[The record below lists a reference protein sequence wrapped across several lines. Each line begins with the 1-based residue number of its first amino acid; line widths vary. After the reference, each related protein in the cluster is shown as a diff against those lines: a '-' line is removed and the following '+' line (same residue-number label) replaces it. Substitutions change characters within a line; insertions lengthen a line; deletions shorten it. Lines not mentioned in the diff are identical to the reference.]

1 MEPQIIDYYH
11 EMPHGIRVIDKMNDE
26 LADLQDKYAALK
38 EKYDALKEKYD
49 ALESRN
55 KMPKIIFNSI
65 EERNEKHIPML
76 NKIKEICNHWVE
88 YQLGF
93 FYDWGFGAISMVRRP
108 DVIGCINTELNKI
121 IKDEYWSYKI
131 SHESIR
137 GLSEGLRGREM
148 PQWNK
153 IYNSLTKDD
162 IKEILYDHI
171 EVYIYDHVYSEYTY
185 GNDDY

>member
-11 EMPHGIRVIDKMNDE
+11 EMPHGIHVIDKMNEELSDLQKKYDE
-26 LADLQDKYAALK
+26 L
-38 EKYDALKEKYD
+38 EEKYD

-55 KMPKIIFNSI
+55 KMPQIIFNSI

-108 DVIGCINTELNKI
+108 DVIGCINAELNKI
-121 IKDEYWSYKI
+121 IKNEYWSYKI
-131 SHESIR
+131 SHEIIS
-137 GLSEGLRGREM
+137 GLSEGLRGRVM
-148 PQWNK
+148 PHWNK

-171 EVYIYDHVYSEYTY
+171 EVYINDHVSSEYTY
-185 GNDDY
+185 KDDDY

>member
-11 EMPHGIRVIDKMNDE
+11 EMPHGIHVIDKMNFE
-26 LADLQDKYAALK
+26 LSDLQKKYGAL
-38 EKYDALKEKYD
+38 EKKYGE
-49 ALESRN
+49 LESRN

-76 NKIKEICNHWVE
+76 SKIKEICNQWVDE
-88 YQLGF
+88 HYEDQLGF
-93 FYDWGFGAISMVRRP
+93 FYDWGFGAIGMVRRP
-108 DVIGCINTELNKI
+108 DVIGCINAELNKI
-121 IKDEYWSYKI
+121 IKNEYWSYKI
-131 SHESIR
+131 SHESIH

-171 EVYIYDHVYSEYTY
+171 EVYIYDHVYIHYTY
-185 GNDDY
+185 SNDDY